1 MWNIVVANLIAH
13 GPKRLDPKEVFFFF
27 RVSQPPRGNP
37 ADWESFSTDPVRW
50 LPTHVFGKLWQWMN
64 SWTLIV
70 KDIRVVIF
78 LGRLYIFM
86 TIPST
91 PQHHH
96 WCFDI
101 WTLWSQLSQYL
112 DVIAASNEHVTCER
126 AGFVYY
132 PKWRSKPW
140 FQLSPKLP
148 TFLGSEVQIP
158 L

>member
-1 MWNIVVANLIAH
+1 MWDIVVAILIAH
-13 GPKRLDPKEVFFFF
+13 GPKRLNPKEVFFSF
-27 RVSQPPRGNP
+27 RCPNPLLGILLIGNL
-37 ADWESFSTDPVRW
+37 FSTDPVKW
-50 LPTHVFGKLWQWMN
+50 LPTHVFGKLCQWMN

-101 WTLWSQLSQYL
+101 WTLWR
-112 DVIAASNEHVTCER
+112 HVTCER

-148 TFLGSEVQIP
+148 TFLGSEVLIP